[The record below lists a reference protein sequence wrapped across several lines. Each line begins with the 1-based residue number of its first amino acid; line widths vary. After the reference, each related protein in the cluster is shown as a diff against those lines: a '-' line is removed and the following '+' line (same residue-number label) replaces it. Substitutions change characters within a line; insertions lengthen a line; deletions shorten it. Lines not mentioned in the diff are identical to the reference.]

1 MVPGDYRRPFDL
13 RQIEFNL
20 WPLEVSFL
28 VRVAP
33 VFHHFLILGKW
44 AESAKGLGWSTPG
57 NTQGWVFLLL
67 LFYSL
72 KEEVLNCA

>member
-1 MVPGDYRRPFDL
+1 MVPGGYRRSFDL

-44 AESAKGLGWSTPG
+44 AECAHWMEHTWKYPGMGFPFAAVLQPEGGSA
-57 NTQGWVFLLL
+57 
-67 LFYSL
+67 
-72 KEEVLNCA
+72 